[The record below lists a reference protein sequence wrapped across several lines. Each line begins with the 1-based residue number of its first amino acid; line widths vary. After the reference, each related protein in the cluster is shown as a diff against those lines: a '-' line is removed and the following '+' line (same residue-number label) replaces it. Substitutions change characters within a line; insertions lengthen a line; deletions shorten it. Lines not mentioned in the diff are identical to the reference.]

1 MAEQRFGIFGKD
13 VTRYIPP
20 ELRPFTKLA
29 VDMNPVTGFQR
40 AGQALKE
47 GDYGESALET
57 GILALPAGAYALR
70 NVIKPSVT
78 AGVDAL
84 KELFLLGASD
94 DVVKKAPKVDTSKR
108 DFITKAPVALA
119 ATAMVP
125 PVLKDV
131 GDIISTPGAA
141 KLGKTALSSSAIIAK
156 SRDLASQISDGMIES
171 LFKKTKKAEK
181 LNTEQLKLKTAE
193 YNKTLSDFL
202 KDQDYDKLIKLPKND
217 LADLYNQKNFSAY
230 EGAGDPLRSKE
241 YGPLLD
247 KVFKDR
253 GIGLDSQGN
262 YKKLLRNEGDPLPK
276 NYLDDPDE
284 LMAIF
289 DKRDL
294 FRQLEKKYK
303 VKKML
308 PSNVQEELYPL
319 WPRNFKKEE
328 TAYHFTFPEKIPG
341 YQDKF
346 KKLDIKQFDLDVAEA
361 RNKGYSEK
369 YADTLGIH
377 VGSDKAARDRFY
389 SVTGKTD
396 EGGTALEEKG
406 QTYPLKI
413 DTSKPFL
420 NPNSIDGSG
429 LWSETELENYL
440 FDEFFKDE
448 KFRDIIEDNLSGG

>member
-1 MAEQRFGIFGKD
+1 MTEQRFGISGKD

-294 FRQLEKKYK
+294 F
-303 VKKML
+303 V
-308 PSNVQEELYPL
+308 S
-319 WPRNFKKEE
+319 
-328 TAYHFTFPEKIPG
+328 
-341 YQDKF
+341 
-346 KKLDIKQFDLDVAEA
+346 
-361 RNKGYSEK
+361 
-369 YADTLGIH
+369 
-377 VGSDKAARDRFY
+377 
-389 SVTGKTD
+389 
-396 EGGTALEEKG
+396 
-406 QTYPLKI
+406 
-413 DTSKPFL
+413 
-420 NPNSIDGSG
+420 
-429 LWSETELENYL
+429 
-440 FDEFFKDE
+440 
-448 KFRDIIEDNLSGG
+448 